1 MKQVVIIGSGLSA
14 LSCAIALAE
23 QGIRAVIASPYP
35 SERAQSVMAALLRIS
50 IVLKLC
56 RDLNLLQMF
65 RKL

>member
-35 SERAQSVMAALLRIS
+35 SERA
-50 IVLKLC
+50 
-56 RDLNLLQMF
+56 
-65 RKL
+65 